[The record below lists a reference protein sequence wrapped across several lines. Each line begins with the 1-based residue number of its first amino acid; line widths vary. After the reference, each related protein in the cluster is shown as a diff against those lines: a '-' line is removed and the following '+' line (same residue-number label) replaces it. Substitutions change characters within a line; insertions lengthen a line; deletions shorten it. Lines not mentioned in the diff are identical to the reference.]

1 MVTEI
6 QLTSEDELKSPQ
18 RRAFFRRFAPDSQ
31 QILPESVYPRPPWAM
46 PNALFLALC
55 TQCDQCIDQCPM
67 RVLGRSDETAEVLA
81 GRPILDL
88 SHGSCDFCGQCVD
101 NCPTGALNRD
111 QGVKK
116 QTMPWLAASCQL
128 ELGLYCN
135 LCQEACP
142 EQAIEYVVK
151 KPVIDN
157 DRCTGCGECALDCYS
172 RVLVMTKA

>member
-1 MVTEI
+1 MAADI
-6 QLTSEDELKSPQ
+6 PLTDDEVQSPQ
-18 RRAFFRRFAPDSQ
+18 RRAFFRRFAASSQ
-31 QILPESVYPRPPWAM
+31 PIIPESIYPRSPWAM

-55 TQCDQCIDQCPM
+55 TECDKCIDQCPM
-67 RVLGRSDETAEVLA
+67 RVLRKSDETAQVLA

-101 NCPTGALNRD
+101 NCPTGALNRE

-116 QTMPWLAASCQL
+116 QAIPSLAGSCQL

-135 LCQEACP
+135 LCQDACP
-142 EQAIEYVVK
+142 AQAIEYINK

-157 DRCTGCGECALDCYS
+157 ELCTGCGECAFDCYS
-172 RVLVMTKA
+172 RVLVMVKA